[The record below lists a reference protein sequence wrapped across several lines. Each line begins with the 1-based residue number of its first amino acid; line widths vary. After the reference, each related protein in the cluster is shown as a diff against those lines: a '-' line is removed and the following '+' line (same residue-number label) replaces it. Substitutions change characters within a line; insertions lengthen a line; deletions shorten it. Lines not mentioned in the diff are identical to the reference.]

1 MGFDVKAFT
10 EKLDK
15 VAEDIEKISPELAV
29 QIDKVS
35 DVLEGRKDASTLQ
48 YDADEARYMAD
59 RFNNKVRSRNADEP
73 YMDTYNDNDFE
84 QVSREKK
91 SPKPIRTANVP
102 YQKV

>member
-15 VAEDIEKISPELAV
+15 VAEEVEKISPELAV

-35 DVLEGRKDASTLQ
+35 DVLDGRVDASTLQ

-59 RFNNKVRSRNADEP
+59 RFNNKVRSRNSDEP

-84 QVSREKK
+84 QVMREKK
-91 SPKPIRTANVP
+91 SPKPVRTASFP
-102 YQKV
+102 YQKA